1 MTVIEKM
8 PKEPLRSPV
17 RKDAA
22 IVIPAYNGSR
32 HWHGL
37 HAALKREGIDRDRV
51 LVVDSSSTDD
61 TCALVRRAGY
71 RLKKIPKEQF
81 RHGATRQMAV
91 DSLPWAEILIF
102 LTQDALPCGP
112 EPIQA
117 LLRPFDDPQVGAV
130 YGRQLPRDLAGPI
143 ERHARLFNYPAVSD
157 VRSLD
162 SRTRLGIK
170 AAFFSNSFA
179 AYRRCAF
186 DEVGGFPKDTIVSEE
201 VTVAARMLMAGW
213 KLGYQAGAT
222 VVHSHAFTV
231 RQEFARYFDIGV
243 HHGREKWLM
252 EAFGQAGSEGR
263 AFVQSEMRYLLRT
276 NPALIPA
283 AVLRTGTKWLGY
295 QLGRKEEHLPRTL
308 KGALS
313 GQPGF
318 WQDDWEQPS
327 SSPSAIAAQ
336 ISG

>member
-1 MTVIEKM
+1 MTVLEKLAKK
-8 PKEPLRSPV
+8 PPRLQL

-22 IVIPAYNGSR
+22 IVIPTYNGSYYWR
-32 HWHGL
+32 GL
-37 HAALKREGIDRDRV
+37 HAALEREGVAKERV
-51 LVVDSSSTDD
+51 LVIDSSSTDD

-71 RLKKIPKEQF
+71 ALKKIPKEQF
-81 RHGATRQMAV
+81 RHGATRQIAA
-91 DSLPWAEILIF
+91 DSLPWAELLIF
-102 LTQDALPCGP
+102 LTQDALPCGQT
-112 EPIQA
+112 PIHA
-117 LLRPFDDPQVGAV
+117 LLRAFDDPQVGAA
-130 YGRQLPRDLAGPI
+130 YGRQLPREVAGPI
-143 ERHARLFNYPAVSD
+143 ERHARLFNYPAASD

-162 SRTRLGIK
+162 SRMQLGIK

-213 KLGYQAGAT
+213 KLGYRAEAT
-222 VVHSHAFTV
+222 VIHSHAFTV

-252 EAFGQAGSEGR
+252 EAFGNAGSEGR
-263 AFVQSEMRYLLRT
+263 AFVKSELRYLLRT
-276 NPALIPA
+276 NPALIPLA
-283 AVLRTGTKWLGY
+283 ALRTGTKWMAY
-295 QLGRKEEHLPRTL
+295 QLGRREEHLPVAL

-318 WQDDWEQPS
+318 WQDDWEEPTS
-327 SSPSAIAAQ
+327 SRSAVPAQ